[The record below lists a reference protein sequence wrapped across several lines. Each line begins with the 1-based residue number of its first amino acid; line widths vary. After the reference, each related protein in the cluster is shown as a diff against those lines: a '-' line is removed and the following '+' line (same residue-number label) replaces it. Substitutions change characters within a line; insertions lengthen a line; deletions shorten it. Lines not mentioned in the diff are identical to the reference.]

1 METQL
6 KLQVDLLER
15 GTYQNLA
22 DLKEQIM
29 LFAQQIFNGDELEEE
44 DEELQ
49 SEADLEDDELAKE
62 NMNKQNFEDD
72 ELEEDDLKEE
82 KDLNLEDDEFA
93 EETDADDDLELE
105 DETEDEKSE
114 DWNKEDDDLDHSRS

>member
-6 KLQVDLLER
+6 NLQVDLSER

-22 DLKEQIM
+22 DFKEQIM
-29 LFAQQIFNGDELEEE
+29 LFAKQLFNGDELEEE

-49 SEADLEDDELAKE
+49 SEADLEDDELTKE
-62 NMNKQNFEDD
+62 NLNTQNSEDD
-72 ELEEDDLKEE
+72 DLEEEDLSEE

-93 EETDADDDLELE
+93 EEADDDLELE
-105 DETEDEKSE
+105 DESEDEKSE
-114 DWNKEDDDLDHSRS
+114 DWNKEDDDLDHSRL

>member
-49 SEADLEDDELAKE
+49 SEADLENDELYKE
-62 NMNKQNFEDD
+62 NIKKQNFEDD
-72 ELEEDDLKEE
+72 ELEEDDLSEE

-93 EETDADDDLELE
+93 EESDNELELE
-105 DETEDEKSE
+105 DETEDDKSE
-114 DWNKEDDDLDHSRS
+114 DWNKEDDDLDHSRL

>member
-6 KLQVDLLER
+6 NLQVDLSER
-15 GTYQNLA
+15 GIYQNLA

-49 SEADLEDDELAKE
+49 SEADLEDDEVSEESFKAQKFE
-62 NMNKQNFEDD
+62 EDD
-72 ELEEDDLKEE
+72 LEEDDLREE
-82 KDLNLEDDEFA
+82 KDLNLQDDEFA
-93 EETDADDDLELE
+93 EEADDDLELE
-105 DETEDEKSE
+105 DENENDKSE
-114 DWNKEDDDLDHSRS
+114 DWNKEDDDLDKSRL

>member
-29 LFAQQIFNGDELEEE
+29 LFAKEIFNGDELKEQN
-44 DEELQ
+44 EELQ
-49 SEADLEDDELAKE
+49 SEADLEDDELSEE
-62 NMNKQNFEDD
+62 NFKAQKS
-72 ELEEDDLKEE
+72 EEDDLEDDDLTEE

-93 EETDADDDLELE
+93 EESDDDLELE
-105 DETEDEKSE
+105 DESEDDKSE
-114 DWNKEDDDLDHSRS
+114 DWNKEDDDLDHSRL

>member
-6 KLQVDLLER
+6 NLQVDLSER

-49 SEADLEDDELAKE
+49 GETDLEEDEVSEE
-62 NMNKQNFEDD
+62 NFMAQKSEDYD
-72 ELEEDDLKEE
+72 PEEDDLSEE

-93 EETDADDDLELE
+93 EEADDDLELE
-105 DETEDEKSE
+105 DENDNSE
-114 DWNKEDDDLDHSRS
+114 DWNKEDDDLDK